1 MINLF
6 KKKYKN
12 IYIPWNLDGYING
25 NHPLINSY
33 LLFIKNKFNI
43 IYPKENVTLKSVNI
57 SIKNKLIDFN
67 SLRCIKSNDISSFIE
82 YSSSRNNLADLY
94 QPIDS
99 VALHHSIMPSAN
111 FPSIMHFETPITFF
125 IPFLYHGNF
134 KPGFSLKD
142 HFAYRFIYE
151 SLFSHNIKLI
161 FTHSYLGYINF
172 KQLFP
177 DPLLHKKLRHVPA
190 DSFVNDFVVANRK
203 CSIFRSREKH
213 RINILFTSSYFSDE
227 KTFWLRG
234 GAITLKVFE
243 NICNK
248 FPVTLN
254 FVGKIPKDLPNEFK
268 SILLNPNLITH
279 NFLSDYDL
287 QRLYDNSHIL
297 LSPTVGLHAMSLLR
311 AKCSNLFVVS
321 SNAPG
326 VSDLINPGTD
336 GAILECSS
344 LQDIYFPD
352 KCSTVLLDDYSL
364 IKEFNYENIS
374 TFTQALIEILHTFK
388 PNFSNNSLIDHN
400 SYKSFFK
407 EILNEALM

>member
-6 KKKYKN
+6 KKKYKS

-33 LLFIKNKFNI
+33 LIYIKKNFDI
-43 IYPKENVTLKSVNI
+43 IYPKETINLKSINL

-67 SLRCIKSNDISSFIE
+67 SLRYIKGDDISSFIE
-82 YSSSRNNLADLY
+82 YTSSRNNLADLY
-94 QPIDS
+94 QPTDS
-99 VALHHSIMPSAN
+99 VALHHSIMPSTN
-111 FPSIMHFETPITFF
+111 LPSIMHFETPLTFF
-125 IPFLYHGNF
+125 IPFLHHGNF

-172 KQLFP
+172 KRLFP
-177 DPLLHKKLRHVPA
+177 DTLLHKKLHHVPA
-190 DSFVNDFVVANRK
+190 DSFVNDFVIANRK
-203 CSIFRSREKH
+203 RSIFHAKETH
-213 RINILFTSSYFSDE
+213 RINILFTSSYYSDE

-243 NICNK
+243 GICKK

-254 FVGKIPKDLPNEFK
+254 FVGKIPKDLPKEFK
-268 SILLNPNLITH
+268 SILSNPNLITH
-279 NFLSDYDL
+279 NFLSDYEL
-287 QRLYDNSHIL
+287 QRLYDDSHIL

-311 AKCSNLFVVS
+311 AICSNLFVVS

-326 VSDLINPGTD
+326 VSDLISPGTN
-336 GAILECSS
+336 GVILECNS
-344 LQDIYFPD
+344 LEDIYFPD
-352 KCSTVLLDDYSL
+352 KYSTVLLDNYTL
-364 IKEFNYENIS
+364 IKEFNYANIS
-374 TFTQALIEILHTFK
+374 TFTEALIEMLHTFK
-388 PNFSNNSLIDHN
+388 PNYSKNSVNDD
-400 SYKSFFK
+400 SSSKSFFK
-407 EILNEALM
+407 ERLSEVLM